1 MKEERFQALLEQ
13 YITSMINKEDLKEFH
28 LMLEDPRYRALL
40 EKAMENEWNLG
51 LYEEV
56 REQKTEQLIEHSVLT
71 RIRAGKVISIRT
83 SKLYRWRVAAAII
96 LLGMLSGAFFLIFG
110 GAEKQLNPAA
120 QQPALSNDITPGG
133 NKAVLV
139 LTDGREIELDSSQ
152 KGFVINQNGALVTK
166 KEQGLVVYEST
177 GTSEKVYMNTLRTPL
192 GGEYQIKL
200 SDGTSVWLNAASS
213 IRFPVTFYGGER
225 KVEVTGE
232 AYFDVAYNPG
242 IPFRIAA
249 KGMQVEVLG
258 THFNINAYENESIV
272 KTTLVEGKVK
282 IASGEQAATLLPGQ
296 QARISTNDILTVVKV
311 DTAEAIAW
319 KKGAFQ
325 FHNADVRTVMRQIE
339 RWYNVEVVY
348 KGVESI
354 GHFNGTIPRK
364 TKVSQLIR
372 ILEVG
377 GISCRIEGKKIVVL

>member
-1 MKEERFQALLEQ
+1 M
-13 YITSMINKEDLKEFH
+13 
-28 LMLEDPRYRALL
+28 
-40 EKAMENEWNLG
+40 
-51 LYEEV
+51 
-56 REQKTEQLIEHSVLT
+56 
-71 RIRAGKVISIRT
+71 
-83 SKLYRWRVAAAII
+83 
-96 LLGMLSGAFFLIFG
+96 
-110 GAEKQLNPAA
+110 
-120 QQPALSNDITPGG
+120 
-133 NKAVLV
+133 
-139 LTDGREIELDSSQ
+139 
-152 KGFVINQNGALVTK
+152 
-166 KEQGLVVYEST
+166 
-177 GTSEKVYMNTLRTPL
+177 
-192 GGEYQIKL
+192 
-200 SDGTSVWLNAASS
+200 
-213 IRFPVTFYGGER
+213 
-225 KVEVTGE
+225 EVTGE

-377 GISCRIEGKKIVVL
+377 GISCRIEGKKIIVL